1 MANVQTTI
9 QTLNNIIPLQFRA
22 IKTDLEPGVDPILA
36 KIVETSEGVSTGIS
50 HQWQVCHTYT
60 VGVAGAIKNVNP
72 TAASTVDQD
81 FTGQTTMWNTST
93 LAAFPGLGEETSP
106 GYVQKTISLVEMMGI
121 LSIPY
126 EIMAA
131 EQLDAIIVKP
141 VMKKLVGTAK
151 NAMYAE
157 CASLYANASHKGA
170 LIKIITVSG
179 GIAFSG
185 SDKILTVNF
194 GHNSGQSIEGRVGR
208 LVVGQ
213 TLGFVKNGTS
223 VLHADG
229 EIIVQ
234 KVDYIGKTVTLGL
247 ISNAAFTTA
256 DYTANSI
263 FVLWGTTISAN
274 DTPVGP
280 SGILSYVKDSG
291 NIGVSQVYNGYT
303 AGGPGALSIS
313 SYPQFRS
320 LVASLGSVLDE
331 SALNKYVG
339 GFYDAYGDIYDLD
352 SILTT
357 TGALTA
363 YMEQIDGLYR
373 YERNNKRLTLR
384 EGWSSM
390 DYAWQG
396 QTFEIAASRW
406 MTARNAWILKL
417 NNNWMRYVPPSVP
430 GTSKRKEFHRDIQF
444 IAPFLGSANIW
455 LPARQAT
462 TAAITKFA
470 SAPFVWL
477 REYCPEQ
484 IPGIVLT
491 GVEETNP

>member
-1 MANVQTTI
+1 MAVLNTI
-9 QTLNNIIPLQFRA
+9 QTLNNIIPLEFRA

-50 HQWQVCHTYT
+50 HQWQVVHTYT

-72 TAASTVDQD
+72 TAASTVDTD
-81 FTGQTTMWNTST
+81 ITGQTTMWDTAT
-93 LAAFPGLGEETSP
+93 LASFPGLGEETNP

-126 EIMAA
+126 EITAA
-131 EQLDAIIVKP
+131 EELDPIIVKP
-141 VMKKLVGTAK
+141 VMVKMKGCAK
-151 NAMYAE
+151 NALAAD
-157 CASLYANASHKGA
+157 CASIYANASHKGA
-170 LIKIITVSG
+170 LIKIITVAT
-179 GIAFSG
+179 GITFSG
-185 SDKILTVNF
+185 SDKILTINF
-194 GHNSGQSIEGRVGR
+194 GAASGTAIEGRVGR
-208 LVVGQ
+208 MYPGQ

-229 EIIVQ
+229 LIVVRR
-234 KVDYIGKTVTLGL
+234 VDYIGKTATLSL
-247 ISNAAFTTA
+247 DTDAAFTTA

-263 FVLWGTTISAN
+263 FVLYGTTISAN

-291 NIGVSQVYNGYT
+291 TIGASQAFNGFT
-303 AGGPGALSIS
+303 AGGPGALTIAN
-313 SYPQFRS
+313 YPQFRS
-320 LVASLGSVLDE
+320 LVASLGAVLDE
-331 SALNKYVG
+331 AALNKYVG
-339 GFYDAYGDIYDLD
+339 GFYDAYGDVYDLD
-352 SILTT
+352 SIITT
-357 TGALTA
+357 TGALNA

-396 QTFEIAASRW
+396 QTFDIAASRW
-406 MTARNAWILKL
+406 MTAQNAWILKL

-430 GTSKRKEFHRDIQF
+430 ATSKRAEFHRDIRF

-455 LPARQAT
+455 LPARAAT
-462 TAAITKFA
+462 TAALTKFA
-470 SAPFVWL
+470 SAPFIWL

-491 GVEETNP
+491 GVQETNP